1 MYPLDEVCIAH
12 KKVRKRNFLLKG
24 YPDGDTLYYFSY
36 RYTGTFY
43 RHSKKVFED
52 EFFNDYKI
60 KCTVC
65 LGRFYPY

>member
-52 EFFNDYKI
+52 EFLND
-60 KCTVC
+60 
-65 LGRFYPY
+65 

>member
-12 KKVRKRNFLLKG
+12 KKVRKRNFLLKRLSRWG
-24 YPDGDTLYYFSY
+24 FPPLSY

-52 EFFNDYKI
+52 EFLNDYKI
-60 KCTVC
+60 KCKC
-65 LGRFYPY
+65 A